1 MKNMAI
7 ETNVGVVVDEM
18 KQDRL
23 EQVLADGELILNKVN
38 ARLDRIDKRQKKIE
52 DTFKAI
58 EGLMILQ
65 EWKLEKEGA
74 K

>member
-1 MKNMAI
+1 MAI